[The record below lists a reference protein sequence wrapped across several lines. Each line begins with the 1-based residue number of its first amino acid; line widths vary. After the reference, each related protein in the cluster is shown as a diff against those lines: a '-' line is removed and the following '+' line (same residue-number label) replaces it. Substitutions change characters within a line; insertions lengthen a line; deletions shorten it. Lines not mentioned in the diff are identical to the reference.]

1 VVAPGA
7 GICSIPATASNGW
20 PTAYKNNPHVL
31 ENGVDTLDPEHFISN
46 NKRKHRSRNMKPVG
60 SKVRAVEVV
69 SGGASYR
76 PSPAAHSILMSQ
88 AAAMLVQEEEK
99 VKAQRLRLGLKE
111 GQRIKR
117 TSLARDGDLPG
128 QDDLSDGDEQEES
141 EEDHEDEDGHAR
153 TVVEEE
159 HEHHRQPLRLALP
172 SQTQGMGIEEQEQEQ
187 EQEEGRGGGG
197 RKAGGKEAGKLTI
210 AQRNKASPIHPSP
223 ISHLPSPTLPH
234 TNAWR
239 RRLHQHLSA
248 HCIHSILAAA
258 YKRVYS
264 FIWALQ

>member
-31 ENGVDTLDPEHFISN
+31 ENGVDTLDPEHFVSN

-111 GQRIKR
+111 GQRLKR

-128 QDDLSDGDEQEES
+128 QDDLSDGDEHDECEEEQEEHG
-141 EEDHEDEDGHAR
+141 DAP
-153 TVVEEE
+153 TLVEQEL
-159 HEHHRQPLRLALP
+159 EHHRQTRRLALP
-172 SQTQGMGIEEQEQEQ
+172 SQTEGMEIEEQEQEQ
-187 EQEEGRGGGG
+187 EKEEGGGGGG

-210 AQRNKASPIHPSP
+210 AQRNKARALAT
-223 ISHLPSPTLPH
+223 ISHLASRISH
-234 TNAWR
+234 
-239 RRLHQHLSA
+239 
-248 HCIHSILAAA
+248 LAACLTATLGEKGFTNTCPIA
-258 YKRVYS
+258 YTRC
-264 FIWALQ
+264 WQ